1 MVLVCSVLGSAK
13 QTGESQE
20 ENDNLSSFAGRL
32 DLSSYAFSTHS
43 STPAPHIADR
53 ATPNIAQMSESNVG
67 QKRNSAHLSTSKV
80 TKRTRSTVSR
90 YAPPEKYSHL
100 PELRDVMAPNL
111 ICLFVGLNPGLQTS
125 ISGHAYAHPSNLF
138 WKLLHSSGCTSRR
151 CHPNEDANLPELFN
165 LGNTN
170 IVARPTRKSSELKGT
185 ELDAGYGG
193 LVNKITEF
201 RPESVCIVGKSIW
214 ESIWRCRYGK
224 SISKNEFK
232 YGWQDET
239 ERLGS
244 VNDDNTSWSGARVF
258 VACSTSGLAASLKPK
273 EKEDIWRE
281 LGMWVEERRQ
291 RRQQALRNKFL
302 EVN

>member
-1 MVLVCSVLGSAK
+1 MVLIRSVHESAR
-13 QTGESQE
+13 QTGESE
-20 ENDNLSSFAGRL
+20 EEKDSLSSFAGRL

-43 STPAPHIADR
+43 STPVPHIVDR
-53 ATPNIAQMSESNVG
+53 ATTNIVQTSGSIASYI
-67 QKRNSAHLSTSKV
+67 RTNSRLPTSKV

-100 PELRDVMAPNL
+100 PELRDVVAPNL

-138 WKLLHSSGCTSRR
+138 WKLLYSSGCTSRR
-151 CHPNEDANLPELFN
+151 CYPNEDADLPELFN

-170 IVARPTRKSSELKGT
+170 IVARPTRNSSELKRK
-185 ELDAGYGG
+185 ELDAGYSG
-193 LVNKITEF
+193 LVTKIIKF

-214 ESIWRCRYGK
+214 ESIWRCRHGK
-224 SISKNEFK
+224 SISKIEFK

-239 ERLGS
+239 ERLGG

-258 VACSTSGLAASLKPK
+258 VACSTSGLAASLKPE
-273 EKEDIWRE
+273 EKESIWRE
-281 LGMWVEERRQ
+281 LGIWVEERRRQ
-291 RRQQALRNKFL
+291 RA
-302 EVN
+302 